1 MGYNDPI
8 RKHVSVNHRPDR
20 SCRFPQSSSSLN
32 MASSRLVR
40 PTDSDESHR
49 WGEFVGMTIAL
60 LTIALPT
67 AAIVLYSPSS
77 TSQARTAVPLV
88 ADRVDR

>member
-1 MGYNDPI
+1 
-8 RKHVSVNHRPDR
+8 
-20 SCRFPQSSSSLN
+20 

-40 PTDSDESHR
+40 QTDSDESHR

-60 LTIALPT
+60 LTIGLPT

-77 TSQARTAVPLV
+77 TSLVGTVVPLV
-88 ADRVDR
+88 AVRERVDR